1 MNLKPNY
8 ILATVFISFVGSLG
22 FSQTLS
28 SMHEFKSQPTVGA
41 ICDDVKPQPG
51 KPVVIH
57 GPYIISPD
65 GVHKAYARVEV
76 QLPDSEHRG
85 EYDCRNHTTLFMA
98 KGPNGRYDP
107 ILDVTGADNPT
118 RGNGLQLI
126 DWSADSET
134 LLADL
139 LTWYYDSEGAE
150 HNFILYSSRTGSL
163 TQKSL
168 SEVFMSV
175 SHEDCRF
182 DGEIMGFLADGQI
195 ALRTVYVHDEIEE
208 WNPCVKSTGFWA
220 MNASNFRL
228 TKISGRQVVKHNG
241 HFEES
246 K

>member
-1 MNLKPNY
+1 M
-8 ILATVFISFVGSLG
+8 
-22 FSQTLS
+22 
-28 SMHEFKSQPTVGA
+28 
-41 ICDDVKPQPG
+41 
-51 KPVVIH
+51 
-57 GPYIISPD
+57 
-65 GVHKAYARVEV
+65 AYARVEI
-76 QLPDSEHRG
+76 QLPDSEHKD
-85 EYDCRNHTTLFMA
+85 EYDCRNHTTLFTA
-98 KGPNGRYDP
+98 KGSNSRFDP
-107 ILDVTGADNPT
+107 ILDVAGVDNPT

-126 DWSADSET
+126 DWSPDSEI

-150 HNFILYSSRTGSL
+150 HNLVLYSSRTGSL

-168 SEVFMSV
+168 SEVFKSI

-182 DGEIMGFLADGQI
+182 DGEIIGFLADGQI

-228 TKISGRQVVKHNG
+228 TKISGRQIVKHNS